1 MLKHP
6 RPLLSLLA
14 FAFLACNVFDESLI
28 PSDSEMDAGSQGEKL
43 GEDCVG
49 KDIPSF
55 DSLNEFRQIDTSK
68 LKNDRYQLSC
78 VGNAQGN
85 DGFFKVEMEAGK
97 KWHFHVKVTP
107 GTEADPA
114 VYVLDSGCQDSVCQ
128 RGWGLNECVAGQD
141 EHFSFFPPRSGT
153 YFVGV
158 DSMTSGGEPLQVLA
172 VQPDC
177 GNDVKEHSETCDDG
191 NLDSGDGCDEVCRQ
205 ELSKGNAKEVEPN
218 DEPTANANVLLLDG
232 AALTVT
238 GQLGSKCDFDSYAV
252 VVEEGGSVR
261 ALLESTGGDDCGV
274 DLKLQL
280 VDTDGLTPLGTIRSS
295 SGECP
300 VLEGTESFAS
310 GLSAGTYFVRVTTER
325 EDEPDAFDYALE
337 IEAPA
342 P

>member
-1 MLKHP
+1 MPKHP
-6 RPLLSLLA
+6 RPLLSLVA
-14 FAFLACNVFDESLI
+14 VSFFACNVFDESLI
-28 PSDSEMDAGSQGEKL
+28 PSDPGDGGTQAEKL

-49 KDIPSF
+49 RDIPTF
-55 DSLNEFRQIDTSK
+55 ESLNEFRQIDTTH

-78 VGNAQGN
+78 VGNARGN
-85 DGFFKVEMEAGK
+85 DGFFKVEMEKGK

-158 DSMTSGGEPLQVLA
+158 DSMTPGGEPLQVLA

-177 GNDVKEHSETCDDG
+177 GNNIKEHSETCDDG
-191 NLDSGDGCDEVCRQ
+191 NLDPGDGCDELCRS

-218 DEPTANANVLLLDG
+218 DEPKANANVLLLDG
-232 AALTVT
+232 KPLTVT
-238 GQLGSKCDFDSYAV
+238 GQLGGTCDFDSFAFD
-252 VVEEGGSVR
+252 VEEGGAVR
-261 ALLESTGGDDCGV
+261 ARLEGTGGDGCSV

-280 VDTDGLTPLGTIRSS
+280 VDTDGLTPLGTVRTQA
-295 SGECP
+295 GECP
-300 VLEGTESFAS
+300 ELDGTESFAS
-310 GLSAGTYFVRVTTER
+310 GLDAGTYFVRITTER
-325 EDEPDAFDYALE
+325 EDEPESFDYALE
-337 IEAPA
+337 VEVLAP
-342 P
+342 